1 MRLKNF
7 FYHINK
13 NIYSTRLEERLNNLA
28 IRCTGTSLVVQWLRC
43 HTPNARGLNSI
54 PGQEIR
60 SQMPQLRIHMLKQ
73 TNKKYPI
80 CPHQRY
86 PACHSEDRRF
96 HVLQPRPSS
105 AK

>member
-54 PGQEIR
+54 PGQGTR
-60 SQMPQLRIHMLKQ
+60 SHMPLLR
-73 TNKKYPI
+73 P
-80 CPHQRY
+80 
-86 PACHSEDRRF
+86 E
-96 HVLQPRPSS
+96 V